1 MEQSV
6 KVIRDMDGNK
16 IVVINNIKF
25 KGRQRIEWNEVE
37 KYLKKYIG
45 MSYIIESTDDM
56 IY

>member
-1 MEQSV
+1 MEPII
-6 KVIRDMDGNK
+6 KYKNGNK
-16 IVVINNIKF
+16 IVVIKDIKF
-25 KGRQRIEWNEVE
+25 KGRQQIQWDEVE

>member
-56 IY
+56 IH